1 MQPMLYSTTRMDFE
15 ISNRHKENVR
25 PIVSI
30 GMPVFNNKNTISQA
44 IETILNQSFKDFELI
59 ISDNAS
65 TDGTEDI
72 CRGYAQKDSRIIYI
86 RQQENTGSYN
96 FVFVYERA
104 ARGEFFMWAPAH
116 YSRSVDFI
124 EKSLEVLKENPN
136 CTFSSTPNCWIG
148 DESDSDKFYRFSF
161 EGSVY
166 ERISKYLSLYMQSHA
181 CFYGLF
187 RRSEMKG
194 VEKLSKY
201 YAAFDNA
208 FILQQ
213 LLNGEFIRSDKGLL
227 VVGKGQS
234 ADYDYITTFQTR
246 PIHYIFPIYDF
257 SRCVLAMIMKSN
269 DISLKEK
276 SVIFLKILISNIKV
290 YKMIIRYWLL
300 KIIKK
305 IGTYGL
311 IRKI

>member
-1 MQPMLYSTTRMDFE
+1 
-15 ISNRHKENVR
+15 
-25 PIVSI
+25 
-30 GMPVFNNKNTISQA
+30 
-44 IETILNQSFKDFELI
+44 
-59 ISDNAS
+59 
-65 TDGTEDI
+65 
-72 CRGYAQKDSRIIYI
+72 
-86 RQQENTGSYN
+86 
-96 FVFVYERA
+96 
-104 ARGEFFMWAPAH
+104 
-116 YSRSVDFI
+116 
-124 EKSLEVLKENPN
+124 
-136 CTFSSTPNCWIG
+136 
-148 DESDSDKFYRFSF
+148 
-161 EGSVY
+161 
-166 ERISKYLSLYMQSHA
+166 MQSHA

-311 IRKI
+311 IRKN